1 MATYSV
7 SQLSDC
13 LSQIRSDSD
22 ISEPDSQWYAI
33 RVRPRCEKAI
43 TAAIS
48 GKEYETFLP
57 VQSQS
62 RKWSDRVKSLE
73 VPLFP
78 GYVFCRGEL
87 ARKPRLVSI
96 PGVIG
101 ILRFAGV
108 PAVISEAEI
117 AALKAVV
124 RSGVLVEPWAYVR
137 EGERVRVHSGL
148 LTGVEGI
155 LIRTKGDYRVV
166 LSVEMICRSVAVEV
180 NRDSIAPVSS
190 PFLT

>member
-1 MATYSV
+1 MSAHTFP
-7 SQLSDC
+7 QLSDF
-13 LSQIRSDSD
+13 LSKTLSESNLFESDAA
-22 ISEPDSQWYAI
+22 WHAL
-33 RVRPRCEKAI
+33 RVRPRREKAV

-57 VQSQS
+57 VHRQS
-62 RKWSDRVKSLE
+62 RQWSDRAKILE

-78 GYVFCRGEL
+78 GYVFCRGDF
-87 ARKPRLVSI
+87 ARKPRLVST

-101 ILRFAGV
+101 ILNFAGI

-117 AALKAVV
+117 NGLKAVV
-124 RSGVLVEPWAYVR
+124 RSGVLIEPWQFVC
-137 EGERVRVHSGL
+137 EGERVRVHKGL
-148 LTGVEGI
+148 LSGVEGI

-180 NRDSIAPVSS
+180 SRDSIAPVSS